1 MNAAHLPLGERREF
15 PRPARLLPPSSS
27 EVSGFGLWAVDFRES
42 SAAPD
47 FASELSGEIEY
58 ASEPKL
64 QFHFL
69 LDALNFMVFTSSLN
83 SSSVSCTRSALTSS
97 PSAFDSALAIF

>member
-1 MNAAHLPLGERREF
+1 MNAAHFPLGERRGF

-27 EVSGFGLWAVDFRES
+27 VVSGVELWAVGFRVS
-42 SAAPD
+42 SDAPD

-69 LDALNFMVFTSSLN
+69 PEALNFRVFASSLN
-83 SSSVSCTRSALTSS
+83 SSSVSGRRSALTSS
-97 PSAFDSALAIF
+97 PSAFDSAPD